1 MMKQYIFLV
10 LLFLVNLTIFAQ
22 IKGIVKDSLTNEVIP
37 LATIYLENTKESL
50 VTNENGEFT
59 MPNFHAKSKIS
70 ITSVGY
76 QKKSI
81 LAKNNTEIFLKPIV
95 YELQEVSVSNNPKTK
110 TLQIGLTKDKYLQA
124 FENGSKLEVKFFP
137 YLPTYKK
144 INYIKNVTFHTANKI
159 DKATFKIHFYSVDA
173 NGLPN
178 KEMLDRDCIVTV
190 KKGTR
195 KTTFSMV
202 HLNLEIPVTGIFVGF
217 EKLHIKGNQYE
228 KKNFDGTQI
237 QRSYNPNIFYNR
249 VEKMAQ
255 FVFSEEKWNK
265 KSNKDGSS
273 FIFNEPAIYLT
284 LTN

>member
-1 MMKQYIFLV
+1 MKQCFFLIS
-10 LLFLVNLTIFAQ
+10 LFLVNLTISSQ
-22 IKGIVKDSLTNEVIP
+22 IKCIVKDSLTKEIIP
-37 LATIYLENTKESL
+37 FATIYLENTKEGL

-59 MPNFHAKSKIS
+59 IPNFHDSLKIS

-76 QKKSI
+76 QKKNI
-81 LAKNNTEIFLKPIV
+81 LVKNNTKIFLKPIV
-95 YELQEVSVSNNPKTK
+95 YELEEVSVSNNRKTK
-110 TLQIGLTKDKYLQA
+110 TLEIGLTRDKYLQA
-124 FENGSKLEVKFFP
+124 FENGSKLEIKFFP
-137 YLPTYKK
+137 YFPTYKK
-144 INYIKNVTFHTANKI
+144 INYIKNVTFHTENKI
-159 DKATFKIHFYSVDA
+159 EKATFKIHFYSVDA

-195 KTTFSMV
+195 KTTFSML
-202 HLNLEIPVTGIFVGF
+202 HLNLEIPITGIFVGF
-217 EKLHIKGNQYE
+217 EKLHVESNQYD

-237 QRSYNPNIFYNR
+237 QKTYNPNFFYNR

-265 KSNKDGSS
+265 KSNKDGTS